1 MTTPFSFDD
10 ELARH
15 RRAIE
20 ELAKAAEHD
29 APADASPEGAPQI
42 DQHGVAIG
50 HRANTLLVDMCGLV
64 EAALGTLAVGL
75 ARGDP
80 AQEARVRG
88 LSRHG
93 LSKFLGMAG
102 AVEFNQLG
110 EWMRFEQLCQVRNAI
125 VHGFGGIVPT
135 KRAKQL
141 EGALRM
147 LEMRGC
153 FASSGQLRM
162 NARSLMIAHKLVSSV
177 LDDLLRQLSSR
188 AETARAEA
196 AVAPPDPEPAPSDE
210 GR

>member
-1 MTTPFSFDD
+1 MTTPFCFAD

-15 RRAIE
+15 RRAID
-20 ELAKAAEHD
+20 ELANAAEHD
-29 APADASPEGAPQI
+29 APAGSSPEGGPRV
-42 DQHGVAIG
+42 DQHEVVSS
-50 HRANTLLVDMCGLV
+50 HRANTLLVDLCGLV
-64 EAALGTLAVGL
+64 EAALGTLAVDL

-80 AQEARVRG
+80 AQESRVRG

-102 AVEFNQLG
+102 AVEFNQLS

-135 KRAKQL
+135 KRARQV

-153 FASSGQLRM
+153 FAAGGQLRM
-162 NARSLMIAHKLVSSV
+162 NARSLMTAHKLVSSV
-177 LDDLLRQLSSR
+177 LDDLLQQLS
-188 AETARAEA
+188 ARAEA
-196 AVAPPDPEPAPSDE
+196 AVAPTDPEPAPSDDSP
-210 GR
+210 